1 MSNIPTKADILRD
14 LAAVRDQVYDTA
26 VGLSSEVFHHG
37 TAENWSAANY
47 LGHLVLSVKPV
58 AKAFKIPAERLAS
71 MFGETTHAP
80 RSYDEVIQ
88 SYQTRIDE
96 GIRAEDY
103 DNVNPSLYRY
113 PEGVTDRHAYLAQTW
128 RETNDALSAA
138 IEALSEAELDRL
150 QMPHPALGPLS
161 LREMLLFTLYHNR
174 LHHND
179 MQHAASQAH

>member
-1 MSNIPTKADILRD
+1 MSNIPSKADLLRD

-26 VGLSSEVFHHG
+26 VGLSADAFNHG
-37 TAENWSAANY
+37 TIENWSAANY

-58 AKAFKIPAERLAS
+58 AKGFKIPAERLAT

-80 RSYDEVIQ
+80 RNYDTLVQ
-88 SYQTRIDE
+88 SYQALLDT
-96 GIRAEDY
+96 GIRAENY

-113 PEGVTDRHAYLAQTW
+113 PEGVTDRQAYLSQTW
-128 RETNDALSAA
+128 RETNDVLIAA
-138 IEALSEAELDRL
+138 VEALSDADLDRL
-150 QMPHPALGPLS
+150 QMPHPALGALS

-179 MQHAASQAH
+179 MQQAATQA